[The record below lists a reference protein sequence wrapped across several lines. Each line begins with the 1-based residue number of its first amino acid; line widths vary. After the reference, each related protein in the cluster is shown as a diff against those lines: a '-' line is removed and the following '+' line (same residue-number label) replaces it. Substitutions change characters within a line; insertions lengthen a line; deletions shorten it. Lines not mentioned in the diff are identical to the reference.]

1 MQSPVSSNILRKCF
15 LFILYNTIYSYP
27 SVSSGTM
34 HLHRFELCICLC
46 KKKRAIHTHK
56 IVPFNKPLSCDRYT
70 SLEDNLLEKFS
81 NSVDMLEI
89 DEWSLV
95 WRIVELTETV
105 RQKIGLPRTTQF
117 HGFRFYLGIA
127 KENARKV
134 SILQAT
140 ANARISFD
148 TREYSRTY
156 TQTVYF
162 VHVRSFTNTIGN
174 CVFDL
179 SHRGKFHLSLR
190 LMMVEWLT
198 VLRND
203 TCSYLLH
210 LVTRSLRSSVG

>member
-1 MQSPVSSNILRKCF
+1 MKYSKDNTI
-15 LFILYNTIYSYP
+15 YNTIYSYP
-27 SVSSGTM
+27 SVSSDTM

-46 KKKRAIHTHK
+46 KKKRAVHTHK

-70 SLEDNLLEKFS
+70 SLEDNLLEKFP

-127 KENARKV
+127 KEGARKV
-134 SILQAT
+134 SILQVT
-140 ANARISFD
+140 ANARILFD

-156 TQTVYF
+156 TQTLYF
-162 VHVRSFTNTIGN
+162 VHVYSFANTIGS
-174 CVFDL
+174 CVFGP
-179 SHRGKFHLSLR
+179 SHRGEFH
-190 LMMVEWLT
+190 
-198 VLRND
+198 
-203 TCSYLLH
+203 
-210 LVTRSLRSSVG
+210 